1 MFRTQRQLAEM
12 FSRTLKLSIIVSFSA
27 IENLLV
33 IDSGVLDAIAAGN
46 LTFSVELSLWKML
59 ASTALGGESEIRS
72 VDEAST
78 FLVIGLICAFLN

>member
-33 IDSGVLDAIAAGN
+33 IDSRVLDAIAAGN

-59 ASTALGGESEIRS
+59 ASTALGGESKIRS
-72 VDEAST
+72 VDVAST

>member
-1 MFRTQRQLAEM
+1 MFTRTV
-12 FSRTLKLSIIVSFSA
+12 KLSIFVSFSA

-33 IDSGVLDAIAAGN
+33 IDSGVLNAIAAGN

-59 ASTALGGESEIRS
+59 ASTALGGESKIRS

-78 FLVIGLICAFLN
+78 FLVIGLICAILNSDSI